1 MAEVVCDLEQRRAE
15 RLERLVGV
23 QAPLLLLGLPLEL
36 ARQRCQMLVERVL
49 LLGEL
54 ALLLTRL
61 VALPRT
67 GVGGDQSGHDA
78 RRGRDGGGLD
88 GVSHAPHLA
97 RRHVPGQDP
106 LGRRPAKRVCSASA
120 PITTSEAASSGTAA
134 YSGSRCR
141 PVYITRDNC
150 DYWGWLRAG
159 R

>member
-54 ALLLTRL
+54 APLLTRL

-88 GVSHAPHLA
+88 GVSHAPPVA
-97 RRHVPGQDP
+97 RRHVPA
-106 LGRRPAKRVCSASA
+106 RPAR
-120 PITTSEAASSGTAA
+120 TTSRQKGVQRE
-134 YSGSRCR
+134 
-141 PVYITRDNC
+141 
-150 DYWGWLRAG
+150 RADHDERG
-159 R
+159 GEQRHRGVQRKQVQARVHHAR